1 MEKIYFFSD
10 RIFKIRPAVGKL
22 RVFPSIE
29 SILGY
34 AQSLQKI
41 GKLASIGHGTPVLDT
56 EENRNNLLTYFPYA
70 KLDDPN
76 PGSDVFFIYDTSI
89 PVINIGCTKE
99 DNTISKFKTFALT
112 EDGQL
117 IYIKNST
124 SNSLQKG
131 FARSFITA
139 KDNED
144 MLQSLELETI
154 PGSPQDDKAKGI
166 DTD

>member
-1 MEKIYFFSD
+1 MKKFF
-10 RIFKIRPAVGKL
+10 
-22 RVFPSIE
+22 
-29 SILGY
+29 
-34 AQSLQKI
+34 
-41 GKLASIGHGTPVLDT
+41 
-56 EENRNNLLTYFPYA
+56 EE
-70 KLDDPN
+70 
-76 PGSDVFFIYDTSI
+76 
-89 PVINIGCTKE
+89 
-99 DNTISKFKTFALT
+99 FKTFALT

-139 KDNED
+139 RDNED

-166 DTD
+166 NID